1 MIARQPD
8 PAIAELQR
16 LRPAKL
22 RVYVRDSDE
31 PKAVAIPANRKKW
44 ERLATTLEGMEWR
57 TIEALDP
64 RGNITGVVAR
74 PDDDAGA
81 VLGEDAPESEDV
93 SSLLGL
99 MLKAQ
104 QVALQQQAVLIKPL
118 IDGQAKL
125 VETMTTALGAVAG
138 AYRMALAAASVP
150 AGRGGDGGGESDEGL
165 GRFLQVAMMMMQARG
180 GGGPPA
186 AIAAVKAAA
195 DVARPSTAKTATS
208 PASAAAPGR

>member
-44 ERLATTLEGMEWR
+44 ERLATTLEGMDWR
-57 TIEALDP
+57 SIEALDP

-74 PDDDAGA
+74 PDDDAGV
-81 VLGEDAPESEDV
+81 VLGEEAPEQEDV
-93 SSLLGL
+93 GALLGL

-150 AGRGGDGGGESDEGL
+150 ARDGGGGDSSDEGL
-165 GRFLQVAMMMMQARG
+165 GRFLQVAMMMMASKG
-180 GGGPPA
+180 GGGTPA
-186 AIAAVKAAA
+186 ALGAIKAAEV
-195 DVARPSTAKTATS
+195 VARPNKAKTATP
-208 PASAAAPGR
+208 PATEAAPGR